1 MSKTSAAEIYAA
13 IQAAAQ
19 DGLLGGPAFG
29 ADPPGL
35 RAGVAVYPPHCN
47 AVTNTSTV
55 TVTAGRYYIA
65 PFWFNG
71 RTTFSGAL
79 FHQGGTGD
87 SGKKVKIAFF
97 YPTAAGPIGALAKSF
112 GEYTL
117 DGSATTKQMASSW
130 RPPRG
135 WYWGEFVCD
144 GGGVFNGMRSEA
156 YVSGV
161 GGGSVN
167 PLAQL
172 LGAIVANALLAEN
185 TRNQYIGDYVAGTY
199 ANFPEATS
207 LAPTAS
213 ISASTAASFPAFGL
227 YT

>member
-1 MSKTSAAEIYAA
+1 MSKISAGEIYAA
-13 IQAAAQ
+13 IMAAAQ

-35 RAGVAVYPPHCN
+35 RAGVAYYPLHCN

-55 TVTAGRYYIA
+55 TVTAARYYIA

-79 FHQGGTGD
+79 FHQGSTGD

-97 YPTAAGPIGALAKSF
+97 NSTAAGPIGALAKSF

-117 DGSATTKQMASSW
+117 DGSATTKQMASAW
-130 RPPRG
+130 RPNRG
-135 WYWGEFVCD
+135 FYWGEFVCD
-144 GGGVFNGMRSEA
+144 GAGVFNGMRSDA

-161 GGGSVN
+161 GGGMPN
-167 PLAQL
+167 PLAQAM
-172 LGAIVANALLAEN
+172 GAIIANALLAEN
-185 TRNQYIGDYVAGTY
+185 TRNQYIGDYVGGTY

-207 LAPTAS
+207 LAPTNS
-213 ISASTAASFPAFGL
+213 INSSTAASFPAFGL